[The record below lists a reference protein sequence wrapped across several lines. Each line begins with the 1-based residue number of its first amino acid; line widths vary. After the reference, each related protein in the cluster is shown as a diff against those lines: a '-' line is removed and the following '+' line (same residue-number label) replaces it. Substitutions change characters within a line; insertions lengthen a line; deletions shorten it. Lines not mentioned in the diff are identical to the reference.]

1 MTQPARTT
9 REELTHMAMKSAR
22 IPISAALVAAALI
35 GALTAGSAYLAP
47 RASRASTTSGT
58 TEARCAL
65 GMTTGDT
72 GTGKPYPELGDLDG
86 SADAPFPLGATAV
99 CTTGDA
105 AWTIALGQ
113 PILDAGAADGLDVPD
128 DSATAY
134 IVLPV
139 QAGYVGTE
147 TSIVTDD
154 LTFSYVDA
162 DGAPHDAVADPART
176 DSLYDF
182 PRVFPNGIASG
193 TVVIPLPRGDTGDGT
208 FVVRIEATGQQVH
221 FTL

>member
-1 MTQPARTT
+1 
-9 REELTHMAMKSAR
+9 MAMKSAR
-22 IPISAALVAAALI
+22 ILVSAALLAAAVV
-35 GALTAGSAYLAP
+35 GALTAGTLFFAP
-47 RASRASTTSGT
+47 RASRTNPPTGT
-58 TEARCAL
+58 ADARCAL

-72 GTGKPYPELGDLDG
+72 GTGNPYPELGDLDG
-86 SADAPFPLGATAV
+86 SADSPFPLGATAV
-99 CTTGDA
+99 CTTGSA

-113 PILDAGAADGLDVPD
+113 PILDGGAADGLDLPE
-128 DSATAY
+128 SSGSSY

-154 LTFSYVDA
+154 LTFSYIDA
-162 DGAPHDAVADPART
+162 RGDQHDAVADPART

-182 PRVFPNGIASG
+182 PRLFPNGIASG
-193 TVVIPLPRGDTGDGT
+193 SVVIPVPQGDTGDGR
-208 FVVRIEATGQQVH
+208 FVVRVEATGQTVH

>member
-1 MTQPARTT
+1 
-9 REELTHMAMKSAR
+9 MAMKSAR
-22 IPISAALVAAALI
+22 IPISAALTAAALI
-35 GALTAGSAYLAP
+35 GALTAGSVYLAP
-47 RASRASTTSGT
+47 RASRASTTTTGT
-58 TEARCAL
+58 ADARCAL

-72 GTGKPYPELGDLDG
+72 GTGNPYPELADLDG
-86 SADAPFPLGATAV
+86 SDESPFPLGATVV
-99 CTTGDA
+99 CTTGGA

-113 PILDAGAADGLDVPD
+113 PILDAGAADGLDVPQET
-128 DSATAY
+128 DSGY

-139 QAGYVGTE
+139 QAGYVGTD

-162 DGAPHDAVADPART
+162 EGEQHDAVADPART

-193 TVVIPLPRGDTGDGT
+193 SVVIPVPQGDAGHGR
-208 FVVRIEATGQQVH
+208 FVVRVEATGQTVN